1 MATVGDILAIL
12 NGMAPPELAEEWDN
26 PGLLVGRAD
35 QQIEAA
41 LLCVDATEAVVREA
55 RQRGAG
61 LIVAHHPLMFRAI
74 KRVRDDEPEG
84 HVICELIRA
93 GVSMIAAHTN
103 LDMASGGVNDALAA
117 ALGLEDAVSPE
128 PLLRAGRMEGTL
140 REVRERVERAL
151 DTRALSYGPEDM
163 RVTRVALCSGAGG
176 SELAAA
182 ARCGAQ
188 AFITGELKHSDL
200 ILARQLGLGAI
211 CAGHF
216 ETERVVLS
224 PLANGLQSRLDA
236 LQYNVKVYVSG
247 TNPLA

>member
-1 MATVGDILAIL
+1 MATVSDVLSVL

-35 QQIEAA
+35 ARVEAA

-55 RQRGAG
+55 RALGAG
-61 LIVAHHPLMFRAI
+61 LVIAHHPLMFRAI

-103 LDMASGGVNDALAA
+103 LDMAAGGVNDALAA
-117 ALGLEDAVSPE
+117 ALGLSEVEAPE
-128 PLLRAGRMEGTL
+128 PLLRVGRLEGTL
-140 REVRERVERAL
+140 GEVCLRAERAL
-151 DTRALSYGPEDM
+151 GTRALSYGPGDM
-163 RVTRVALCSGAGG
+163 PAQRVALCSGAGG
-176 SELAAA
+176 SEIAAA
-182 ARCGAQ
+182 ARSGARV
-188 AFITGELKHSDL
+188 FLTGELKHSEL
-200 ILARQLGLGAI
+200 ILARQLGLGVI

-236 LQYNVKVYVSG
+236 LQYKVKVYVSG
-247 TNPLA
+247 THPLA